1 MPRFSP
7 TPAPTH
13 TLWGAPDRAVQI
25 LPGIWEVS
33 TPSHGGMVLSDER
46 QAAMPEALRLDTC
59 AYEEDVDWA
68 LVMLGFAAEFAALP
82 ARGSD
87 LLVDTARASVKT
99 WHPDRYGAFTGEAV
113 DLGESPVLQRRAA
126 YQAMIGKYVVCS
138 ASGSWADW
146 VPDGKVGVVA
156 RRVASV
162 DALGHARFTG
172 DAIQGLVDKHAYDSA
187 CIVNGFDEIGAV
199 RIDGDVP
206 ATKELVL

>member
-25 LPGIWEVS
+25 LPGIWEAS
-33 TPSHGGMVLSDER
+33 TPSHGGMILSHSR
-46 QAAMPEALRLDTC
+46 QAAMPEALRLKTST
-59 AYEEDVDWA
+59 YEEDVDWA
-68 LVMLGFAAEFAALP
+68 LVILGFDAEFAALP

-87 LLVDTARASVKT
+87 IMVDTARASVKA
-99 WHPDRYGAFTGEAV
+99 WHPDRYSALTGEPV
-113 DLGESPVLQRRAA
+113 TTDESPVLKRRAA
-126 YQAMIGKYVVCS
+126 YQAMTGQYVICS
-138 ASGSWADW
+138 ASGAWADW

-156 RRVASV
+156 RRVEGV

-187 CIVNGFDEIGAV
+187 RIVNGFDEIGAV
-199 RIDGDVP
+199 RIDGDAP